1 MSLAFNTDL
10 VLLINLSNLN
20 VARDCTGL
28 GAVIGGVVGNLA
40 GGKTIET
47 IDDQLNQSR
56 SNANKLTTEQESNE
70 SSKSVMQ

>member
-1 MSLAFNTDL
+1 MSLAFNRDL
-10 VLLINLSNLN
+10 LLLLNLSNLN
-20 VARDCTGL
+20 VARDTVLL

-40 GGKTIET
+40 GGKTIKT

-70 SSKSVMQ
+70 SSKSAIQ